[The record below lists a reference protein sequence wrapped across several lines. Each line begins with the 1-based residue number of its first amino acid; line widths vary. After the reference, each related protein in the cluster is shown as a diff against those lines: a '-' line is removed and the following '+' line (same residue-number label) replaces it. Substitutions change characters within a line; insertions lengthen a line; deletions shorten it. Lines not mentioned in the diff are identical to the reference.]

1 MEIDKKYFVKIM
13 KDLEEYKLA
22 DEVLVKNLDAFVE
35 GTGFATLH
43 SDKWEELIMNIL
55 EHYFDDDAD
64 PKAGTWIGYFVYDLD
79 FGKEWKESSAT
90 RKDGSSINLSD
101 AGHLYEF
108 LIEEQ
113 SNILDIEKSK

>member
-13 KDLEEYKLA
+13 KDLEEYKLT
-22 DEVLVKNLDAFVE
+22 DEGLAKNLSIFME

-43 SDKWEELIMNIL
+43 SDKWSELIMNML
-55 EHYFDDDAD
+55 EHYFDDEVDEQF
-64 PKAGTWIGYFVYDLD
+64 GTWIGYFVYDLD
-79 FGKEWKESSAT
+79 FGKEWCETTAN
-90 RKDGSSINLSD
+90 RADGSSINLSD

-113 SNILDIEKSK
+113 ENKLDV